1 MDNKK
6 LIEVAK
12 AIISESCLRFDFL
25 DDDMEIEPDLYNY
38 LDYIFIDV
46 VNYKPI
52 NNYSDK
58 VLCRDKETLSKIIDI
73 RDAIGIRDI
82 LLNLMRK
89 NKVLTEELENLYNDN
104 EPR

>member
-1 MDNKK
+1 MDSKQC
-6 LIEVAK
+6 IEIAK
-12 AIISESCLRFDFL
+12 AIVSESCLRFDFL

-46 VNYKPI
+46 ANYKPI

-58 VLCRDKETLSKIIDI
+58 VLRRDKEILSEIIDI
-73 RDAIGIRDI
+73 RDAMDIRDM
-82 LLNLMRK
+82 LLNLMRR
-89 NKVLTEELENLYNDN
+89 NKTFAEELENLYNDN